1 MQLSITVKAGNA
13 VEGLNITGSVAQ
25 AWLAGG
31 NPDQVA
37 GAIRDAIRVLIES
50 KTRAAMND
58 AAAAATD
65 TAIDQYIK
73 DTH

>member
-1 MQLSITVKAGNA
+1 MQLSITVKAANA
-13 VEGLNITGSVAQ
+13 VEGINITGSVAQ

-31 NPDQVA
+31 TPDEVA
-37 GAIRDAIRVLIES
+37 NDIRNAIRLLIES